1 MPDTEDV
8 PSQVEENVSN
18 SVTDNFFSSWPRC
31 NESQPKEELIIHP
44 KVLNLSSVSLTPS
57 QIQILSKGLK
67 FTPTPQR
74 NLPEMEKDIKDF
86 TRKLR
91 LVEFFSENPELD
103 TPDSSLVK
111 NKATFCPPQNVIC
124 TLESVIKFL

>member
-1 MPDTEDV
+1 M
-8 PSQVEENVSN
+8 
-18 SVTDNFFSSWPRC
+18 
-31 NESQPKEELIIHP
+31 
-44 KVLNLSSVSLTPS
+44 NLSSVSLTPS

-111 NKATFCPPQNVIC
+111 NKSNFCPPQNRNS
-124 TLESVIKFL
+124 TLESVIKFLQKQSFYEENFISPIFQSTNGKIF

>member
-1 MPDTEDV
+1 MNCIEGLI
-8 PSQVEENVSN
+8 EFKVSN
-18 SVTDNFFSSWPRC
+18 NSSGLIWLLLKTVKQSSKKRFQFS
-31 NESQPKEELIIHP
+31 LIYLARSSP
-44 KVLNLSSVSLTPS
+44 KVLNLSSVGLTPS

-86 TRKLR
+86 TRILR

-103 TPDSSLVK
+103 TKKQIQLLSSSK
-111 NKATFCPPQNVIC
+111 PKQYFGIC
-124 TLESVIKFL
+124 N

>member
-1 MPDTEDV
+1 MAKV
-8 PSQVEENVSN
+8 QQN
-18 SVTDNFFSSWPRC
+18 
-31 NESQPKEELIIHP
+31 QPKEELIIHP

-111 NKATFCPPQNVIC
+111 NKSNFCPPQN
-124 TLESVIKFL
+124 